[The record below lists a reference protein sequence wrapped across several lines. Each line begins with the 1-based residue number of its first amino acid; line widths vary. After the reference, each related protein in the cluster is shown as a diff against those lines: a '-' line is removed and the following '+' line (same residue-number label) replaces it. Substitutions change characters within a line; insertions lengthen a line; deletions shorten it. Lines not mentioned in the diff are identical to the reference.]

1 MEIRAGG
8 SECLIIFAF
17 CLVPRAAPAAAC
29 GYFKCP
35 FGSVEYG
42 IIFQGLV
49 PAFVM
54 DLAARLLFANKEIKS
69 KALIDLNFYNFLQ
82 WHGLSLV
89 ILRCNEFMLI
99 HDLFFSPP
107 LHWDSLHALN
117 SKWCSGIVEKME
129 ICVHPELDNYS
140 AYLCCV
146 FSVKHYA
153 FQLTY
158 TFCISCLLWQPRR
171 DSVKTETECERCPV
185 QLAVRWKKMEKTT
198 RDPLPLV

>member
-8 SECLIIFAF
+8 SGCLIIFAF

-69 KALIDLNFYNFLQ
+69 EALIDLNFYNFLQ

-117 SKWCSGIVEKME
+117 SKWCSGIVEKMD
-129 ICVHPELDNYS
+129 PELDNYS
-140 AYLCCV
+140 TYLCCV
-146 FSVKHYA
+146 SQWNTSFSTHLRILYFLLALATQKG
-153 FQLTY
+153 Q
-158 TFCISCLLWQPRR
+158 CQNRDRMWKMSCPIG
-171 DSVKTETECERCPV
+171 SE
-185 QLAVRWKKMEKTT
+185 MEK
-198 RDPLPLV
+198 DAAPQGILCH